1 MRARSGAGLV
11 VAVAVA
17 LAGCGGGGDGGK
29 EGAPPA
35 ATIVRST
42 AAATAAVRSFHFGFE
57 IDNAPPNR
65 PGLNLTFADGD
76 IVVPDRLRARVAGT
90 LSGLS
95 IRSELIFVGDQH
107 YLKDPIS
114 GRWRKL
120 DAETSPIAFFD
131 PAKGVLTV
139 IRGARDV
146 ELVGSETVGG
156 VDTYHVEGVVEARDV
171 TPILGNEPSG
181 RLVDLEL
188 WMGKEDSIL
197 RRLRLSGPISDD
209 EADDI
214 VRTVDVSQFDEAFQ
228 IEPPADAR

>member
-1 MRARSGAGLV
+1 MRARAGGGLV
-11 VAVAVA
+11 IAAVLT
-17 LAGCGGGGDGGK
+17 LAACGGGGGGD
-29 EGAPPA
+29 ESAPA
-35 ATIVRST
+35 AAALIRST
-42 AAATAAVRSFHFGFE
+42 ADATAGVRSFHFGFE

-65 PGLNLTFADGD
+65 PGLNLTFATGD
-76 IVVPDRLRARVAGT
+76 IAVPDKLRAEVAGT
-90 LSGLS
+90 LSGIS

-114 GRWRKL
+114 GRWRTL

-131 PAKGVLTV
+131 PAKGVLSV

-146 ELVGSETVGG
+146 ELAGSETVGG
-156 VDTYHVEGVVEARDV
+156 VDTYRLEGVVEARDV
-171 TPILGNEPSG
+171 TPILGNEPTG

-188 WMGKEDSIL
+188 WIGKEDSIL

-214 VRTVDVSQFDEAFQ
+214 VRTVEISQFDEPFA